1 MFSPFLNININPKRI
16 ITFSSSSLANI
27 TRPSLFE
34 FIKKESFWQ
43 LFFRLSKLSTIA
55 PRRKCSRVVLR
66 EAQCHRLRTI
76 SSSLSSLVL
85 GSSVS
90 STPSAR
96 PSNASTTTS
105 SAVTVFVTATTPS
118 SGQSPMVGTTTTTRI
133 FNSDGFVFMVADRS
147 FRSILN
153 PVGV

>member
-1 MFSPFLNININPKRI
+1 MFSPFLNINISPKRI
-16 ITFSSSSLANI
+16 ITFSSSSLVNI

-34 FIKKESFWQ
+34 FIKKSWQ
-43 LFFRLSKLSTIA
+43 LFFRLSKLSTTA

-66 EAQCHRLRTI
+66 EAQCHRLHTI

-90 STPSAR
+90 STPSAK

-105 SAVTVFVTATTPS
+105 FVVTVFVTAITLF
-118 SGQSPMVGTTTTTRI
+118 SGQSPMVGTTTMTRI
-133 FNSDGFVFMVADRS
+133 FNSVGFVFMEADRS
-147 FRSILN
+147 FRSTLN
-153 PVGV
+153 PVTAN